1 MAKPAKKGKDEPLT
15 LLDRALGRTRDQQAR
30 TKPEKKDEGSG
41 GAKPSEPKPS
51 LETIGM
57 SKCSVCGQEV
67 SVMLTRT
74 HHPFTACGR
83 CGARTFYNSQ
93 VAIQILKRRLKRLK
107 GD

>member
-30 TKPEKKDEGSG
+30 TKPGEKDEGSG
-41 GAKPSEPKPS
+41 RARPSEPKPS

-57 SKCSVCGQEV
+57 TKCSVCGQEV

-83 CGARTFYNSQ
+83 CGARTFYNSA
-93 VAIQILKRRLKRLK
+93 VAIALLKKRLRK
-107 GD
+107 VRL